1 MNGINII
8 GFKIIGKLNM
18 IGLLILNSFGVKFK
32 FVMILYGL
40 LWWLMIKIV
49 INRFNVVFVLFKFI
63 NELKKGLF
71 II

>member
-40 LWWLMIKIV
+40 LWWFMIKIV